1 MILRSLWIRP
11 TRAHPVRALV
21 TVLGVAIGVASVV
34 ATLLASRAAVA
45 SMGSDVVRIAG
56 AARLEVTRPG
66 GIDPD
71 DLAALRSVSDEAL
84 LVPIVEGTALV
95 PALGDLVRVL
105 GVDLLLDRNVRP
117 VELDTGGA
125 STQEALDSMLL
136 GRGAALSP
144 SLADRLGLAPGDQLD
159 LVARSREV
167 TLDVAAL
174 ARPERFSS
182 AWERVILTDVAV
194 AQELLGRGRR
204 IDRVELVP
212 RIAHGSADGV
222 AAEPTEEQL
231 EALAARV
238 RAALPEGYRVGPA
251 SLRRQEG
258 QRLVQALE
266 FNLAALAGVSI
277 LVGIVLVA
285 TTLATSVVQR
295 RGQIALLRS
304 LGASRVQLARAVVI
318 EAAAIGLVGGLLGV
332 LLGWVGAQGAVA
344 SVSTTIA
351 TIAEGVVPGSVHM
364 DPLWALFGIG
374 LGLAASVAAAVLPLR
389 EALRTPPVQGLRT
402 EHAESV
408 ARRPWHARAA
418 TFLGLSGAAVLF
430 ANLPPFG
437 DRPVWALLSALCIL
451 STLLVLAGPL
461 VDLFAGLPLPFRET
475 RAGVPVRLAQAAL
488 EAGRSRAAWAA
499 GAIGMAVGLAVAM
512 TTMVGSF
519 RTSVVEWT
527 NQAMPSDLFLRPL
540 ATDGGALSGRLDPE
554 VVRLAGEVLGPENID
569 PFHQSKAYFRD
580 QAILLAGAEFSVVAR
595 EGGVPFLDGRSS
607 EDAFAAALAEGGVV
621 VNEPFSRRF
630 EVERGDRIALDTPT
644 GLLERV
650 VTGVYR
656 DYSGHTGRVVLDL
669 DDFLERYPDEGPQ
682 SVATFVPKGL
692 DLGVARAEL
701 EAVLEGRFAVQ
712 VLDNRELRAEVLTV
726 FERTFAVTIAL
737 QLISSLVAAIAVV
750 AVLTAL
756 IHERRRE
763 LAVVRVLGGSRRQ
776 LFGLVHSQS
785 LLLGLAGTTGGVAV
799 GLVVGYVLVEIVNLQ
814 SFGWSL
820 EFQTPDSLWLT
831 LLAVIPA
838 CLLAGLVP
846 AFFAM
851 RTAPRESLRA
861 SD

>member
-11 TRAHPVRALV
+11 TRKHPVRALV

-45 SMGSDVVRIAG
+45 SMGSDVIRIAG

-66 GIDPD
+66 GIDPE
-71 DLAALRSVSDEAL
+71 DLAALRPIADEAL

-95 PALGDLVRVL
+95 PALGDLVRIL
-105 GVDLLLDRNVRP
+105 GVDLLLDRDVRP
-117 VELDTGGA
+117 VELDTGAA
-125 STQEALDSMLL
+125 SLQDALDSMLL

-144 SLADRLGLAPGDQLD
+144 SLAAQLGLAPGDRLD

-167 TLDVAAL
+167 MLDVAAL
-174 ARPERFSS
+174 AKPARFGS
-182 AWERVILTDVAV
+182 AWERVVLVDVAV
-194 AQELLGRGRR
+194 AQELLGRGAR
-204 IDRVELVP
+204 IDRLELVP
-212 RIAHGSADGV
+212 RRPHDATGL
-222 AAEPTEEQL
+222 ELNETEL

-238 RAALPEGYRVGPA
+238 RAALPAGYRVGPA
-251 SLRRQEG
+251 SVRRQEG

-295 RGQIALLRS
+295 RAQIALLRS
-304 LGASRVQLARAVVI
+304 LGASRLQLARAVVT
-318 EAAAIGLVGGLLGV
+318 EAAAIGLVGGGLGV
-332 LLGWVGAQGAVA
+332 LLGWIGAQGAVA

-351 TIAEGVVPGSVHM
+351 TIAEGVVPGAVRM
-364 DPLWALFGIG
+364 DPLWALFGVG
-374 LGLAASVAAAVLPLR
+374 LGLAASVTAAVLPLR

-418 TFLGLSGAAVLF
+418 TFVVLSSAAILF
-430 ANLPPFG
+430 ANLPPYG
-437 DRPVWALLSALCIL
+437 DRPIWALLSALCIL

-461 VDLFAGLPLPFRET
+461 VDLFAGVRLPFMQT

-527 NQAMPSDLFLRPL
+527 QQAMPSDLFLRPL

-554 VVRLAGEVLGPENID
+554 VVRLAGEVLGPENVD
-569 PFHQSKAYFRD
+569 PFHQSKAYFRG
-580 QAILLAGAEFSVVAR
+580 QAILLAGAELSVVAR
-595 EGGVPFLDGRSS
+595 EGGVPFLDGRTSQQ
-607 EDAFAAALAEGGVV
+607 AFADALAEGGVV
-621 VNEPFSRRF
+621 VNEPFARRF
-630 EVERGDRIALDTPT
+630 EVERGDRITLDTPT
-644 GLLERV
+644 GPLERT

-656 DYSGHTGRVVLDL
+656 DYSGHTGRVVMNLA
-669 DDFLERYPDEGPQ
+669 DFLLHYPDEGPQ
-682 SVATFVPKGL
+682 SVATFVPAGREV
-692 DLGVARAEL
+692 GAARTAL
-701 EAVLEGRFAVQ
+701 ESALEGRFAVQ

-763 LAVVRVLGGSRRQ
+763 LAVVRVLGGSRQQ

-820 EFQTPDSLWLT
+820 EFHTPDSLWMT
-831 LLAVIPA
+831 LLAVVPA